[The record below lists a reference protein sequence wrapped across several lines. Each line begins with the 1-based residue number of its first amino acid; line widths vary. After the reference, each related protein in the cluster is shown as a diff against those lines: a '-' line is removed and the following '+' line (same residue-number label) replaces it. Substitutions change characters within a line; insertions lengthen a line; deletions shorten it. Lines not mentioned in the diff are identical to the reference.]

1 MDLATQALVNECKRQ
16 EESCLYTST
25 ALFEWLKALHFWRR
39 VLITTPIIL
48 SAIATSAIVKQYQH
62 YEWIA
67 AISALLAGIFPA
79 VLKALELDKDLNAIA
94 RYAGQFKVLQDR
106 FRQVWRVGALG
117 DSEEFKRDFK
127 SNMKLMDDLR
137 CASPAVPDRFFAKA
151 QKKINKGHY
160 DFSIDT
166 KPTEAST
173 ATLSDN

>member
-1 MDLATQALVNECKRQ
+1 MTVNLRGRVSPEPLAEVDGT
-16 EESCLYTST
+16 
-25 ALFEWLKALHFWRR
+25 EWFRICRCPAG
-39 VLITTPIIL
+39 
-48 SAIATSAIVKQYQH
+48 
-62 YEWIA
+62 
-67 AISALLAGIFPA
+67 ALLAANLRARAAAGGCFRVCSSWH
-79 VLKALELDKDLNAIA
+79 VL
-94 RYAGQFKVLQDR
+94 RRAGPGPLRHQFKVLQVR

-117 DSEEFKRDFK
+117 DSEEFKRNFK

-173 ATLSDN
+173 ATLSDNCCAPDLVFVSIKLVAHYCSS